1 MNSRGGVVAYV
12 TSHGYGHLNR
22 TAAVLNRLPGSLPL
36 TIRCAPDLFAHW
48 RERLRR
54 PVELEAYVG
63 DAGAVNPPGDSAAT
77 DGPATLARAM
87 AVHTEAM
94 GRLDEEVAFLR
105 ERGAQAVLAD
115 APAPPLAASSQAGV
129 PAGLLANFTW
139 SEIYEEHAATAG
151 PEAQAFLDDLR
162 ATYARATLAFRAS
175 PALSLAEIPSRR
187 DVGMIVTPG
196 RANRE
201 GLCRLLD
208 IDPKST
214 LVYFYIG
221 RYGQANLDWANLA
234 ALRGYEF
241 IGFHEAPVGRLPNL
255 HAVPPTEWTGADLA
269 ASCDVAVAKAG
280 YGTVCEVMVAGTPLI
295 YPPRTGFAEHAALE
309 SALATWGGGIP
320 APADVFTTLQLG
332 PLLARARVCRPGR
345 LPFPADG
352 AAKVAD
358 ALVAWCARNESGR

>member
-1 MNSRGGVVAYV
+1 MSSQGGVVAYV

-22 TAAVLNRLPGSLPL
+22 SAAVLNRLPSSLPL

-54 PVELEAYVG
+54 PAELEAYVG

-87 AVHTEAM
+87 AVHAEAM

-115 APAPPLAASSQAGV
+115 APAPPLAAASRAGV

-139 SEIYEEHAATAG
+139 SEIYEEHAAGVPGAV
-151 PEAQAFLDDLR
+151 AFLEELR
-162 ATYARATLAFRAS
+162 TLYARATLAFRAS
-175 PALSLAEIPSRR
+175 PALSLAEVPRR
-187 DVGMIVTPG
+187 QDVGMVVTPG
-196 RANRE
+196 RSNRE

-208 IDPKST
+208 IDPQST

-221 RYGQANLDWANLA
+221 RYGQANLEWENLA
-234 ALRGYEF
+234 ALPGYEF

-280 YGTVCEVMVAGTPLI
+280 YGTVCEAMVAGTPLI

-309 SALATWGGGIP
+309 SALASWGGGIP
-320 APADVFTTLQLG
+320 APADVFTTLRLG
-332 PLLARARVCRPGR
+332 PLLAQARACRPGA

-352 AAKVAD
+352 AARVAE
-358 ALVAWCARNESGR
+358 ALVAWCARGVSR